1 MALSESAEKGR
12 TAASWAA
19 LFFGTGAV
27 LSLLTLNIPLAL
39 IGFWAANGIKK
50 GNPAARNVGILL
62 RIADITFM
70 LIIRF
75 AVKTVGAPELLNT
88 ISAAAAGFA
97 AFIDILSLIVLIG
110 NKNLKQYLREMSGAE
125 SGKDT

>member
-12 TAASWAA
+12 AAASGAA
-19 LFFGTGAV
+19 FFCGTGAV

-62 RIADITFM
+62 RIADIPFM
-70 LIIRF
+70 LIIWL
-75 AVKTVGAPELLNT
+75 AVRAFGAPELLNY
-88 ISAAAAGFA
+88 ILAGTA
-97 AFIDILSLIVLIG
+97 GLMALIDIWSLAALIG
-110 NKNLKQYLREMSGAE
+110 NENLKQYLREMSSAE
-125 SGKDT
+125 SGKDD

>member
-12 TAASWAA
+12 SAASAA
-19 LFFGTGAV
+19 AFFCGTGAV

-62 RIADITFM
+62 RVADMIFM
-70 LIIRF
+70 LIIRY

-88 ISAAAAGFA
+88 IVTAAACLAV
-97 AFIDILSLIVLIG
+97 FIDILSLIVLIG

-125 SGKDT
+125 SGRDD